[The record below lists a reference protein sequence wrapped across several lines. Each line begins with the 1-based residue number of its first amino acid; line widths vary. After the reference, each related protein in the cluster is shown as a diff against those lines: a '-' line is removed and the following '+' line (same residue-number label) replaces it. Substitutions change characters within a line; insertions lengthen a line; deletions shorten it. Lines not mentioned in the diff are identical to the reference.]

1 MVSGGRPSLWEAYGR
16 STYPDPP
23 LSLPPPS
30 PPPPL
35 PPPPP
40 CPVPPRSPLPPPRPP
55 PRREAA
61 QWRAVEGAV
70 GEATRDAVGNA
81 GEVTRDGETAVRMR
95 SAYFGAGDLDRAWR
109 LQEIGAGDQSTGP
122 AVTDPGPATTVDSGG
137 SVTTILGLPRM
148 RSASEVEADMGTVAA
163 DLPAAEAWVDE
174 WVDALAAENDELS
187 LRCTTSDATA
197 DGLNARCASLQ
208 GDVAPNPSIT
218 SLSTSPSLSLSLSL
232 TLSLS
237 LNLTLNLTLTRC
249 ASLQGDVAR
258 LQRELDDARAEA
270 AEAAVRQQEFVS
282 AGRARITLLRDQV

>member
-1 MVSGGRPSLWEAYGR
+1 M
-16 STYPDPP
+16 
-23 LSLPPPS
+23 
-30 PPPPL
+30 
-35 PPPPP
+35 
-40 CPVPPRSPLPPPRPP
+40 
-55 PRREAA
+55 
-61 QWRAVEGAV
+61 EGAV
-70 GEATRDAVGNA
+70 GEATRDAVGHA
-81 GEVTRDGETAVRMR
+81 GEATRDGETAVRMR

-122 AVTDPGPATTVDSGG
+122 AVTDPGPVTTVDSGG

-174 WVDALAAENDELS
+174 RVDALATENDALS

-197 DGLNARCASLQ
+197 DGLNA
-208 GDVAPNPSIT
+208 
-218 SLSTSPSLSLSLSL
+218 
-232 TLSLS
+232 
-237 LNLTLNLTLTRC
+237 RC